1 MPKKFGRKGNK
12 EGSIYNTIQKIDRK
26 EKRLNFVCNTCKN
39 CNDWSICNN
48 RSGTNKCKKCTD
60 CTACLKKGTCDR
72 FYCYN
77 RYTAQITLDDGSRTT
92 VSNANSRV
100 ESIERK
106 KEVEAQIQTKT
117 YIKKNGITI
126 IEILKK
132 IGDTKFEAGKIIK
145 NTKDKD
151 EYHYKYIEKWDD
163 FKQPVQKVTYN
174 QVQNFLNSIRHLSQ
188 GEIDKIIAK
197 LKNGF
202 MQCVMDKI
210 ISYPDNPML
219 RIYPPVSNQ
228 HKEPVQAFEVDEQQ
242 KLMDYLLH
250 NSLIKSSKCNYNETT
265 LRNLFLCALLSAA
278 RIGELGAI
286 NFNTDIDLKNRELII
301 NKTLSRD
308 DGKIVMGTST
318 KTGRKKTQQGLIDER
333 HIPFD
338 IFDSDF
344 MFKIITNQIENAK
357 LNPNN
362 KNNLL
367 FCQLNGNYI
376 DTRCINNIFKRIC
389 REAQIKTELIKG
401 CHIHMCRHTATTR
414 MLEAGMD
421 LLVIAAILGHSD
433 DRQIK
438 ETYGHILARYRNKQ
452 LQDCRN
458 YYKEQH
464 LHFDYTI
471 PNDLV

>member
-1 MPKKFGRKGNK
+1 MNGLKKWMVVLMTGVTLMGNVIGMGTTVIASKNETQESLSGVDVYMPENGSLERVIRVYEDGSFVTEPINDIRTYATNTPCEHPARYLEARGKKTDFQTVGTAGICYK
-12 EGSIYNTIQKIDRK
+12 E
-26 EKRLNFVCNTCKN
+26 RLII
-39 CNDWSICNN
+39 S
-48 RSGTNKCKKCTD
+48 NKCKKCTD

-77 RYTAQITLDDGSRTT
+77 RYPAQITLDDGSRTT

-202 MQCVMDKI
+202 MQCVKDKI

-278 RIGELGAI
+278 RIRRI
-286 NFNTDIDLKNRELII
+286 RSYKF
-301 NKTLSRD
+301 
-308 DGKIVMGTST
+308 
-318 KTGRKKTQQGLIDER
+318 QYR
-333 HIPFD
+333 H
-338 IFDSDF
+338 
-344 MFKIITNQIENAK
+344 
-357 LNPNN
+357 
-362 KNNLL
+362 
-367 FCQLNGNYI
+367 
-376 DTRCINNIFKRIC
+376 
-389 REAQIKTELIKG
+389 
-401 CHIHMCRHTATTR
+401 
-414 MLEAGMD
+414 
-421 LLVIAAILGHSD
+421 
-433 DRQIK
+433 
-438 ETYGHILARYRNKQ
+438 
-452 LQDCRN
+452 
-458 YYKEQH
+458 
-464 LHFDYTI
+464 
-471 PNDLV
+471 